1 MKIARL
7 AIALIAV
14 VALSGCSSPDEKAH
28 EFGTWASTLEYVASV
43 DANSESAHLVVD
55 GTITD
60 DELVSLSEA
69 LRDRAA
75 SQDLSAVDINLIV
88 GNAWGFSVDDDGA
101 NVATINQLRNDQLF
115 VGATVGYRPLDS
127 TGSESTGSDATGSDS
142 TGSDSTGSDAAS
154 FDAEGVRGTVGSQA
168 ALRDA
173 PAALVA
179 AVLDNGGDVDGVRV
193 SVATA
198 DGAFGI
204 TGEGDQQPLG
214 AIQLWQAISGRV
226 MLSTARATLV
236 SNTPESLEITVA
248 SADDQATA
256 QAIAADYPDITLT
269 VHL

>member
-7 AIALIAV
+7 AIALVAL

-28 EFGTWASTLEYVASV
+28 EFGIWASTLEYVASV
-43 DANSESAHLVVD
+43 DASPESAHLVV
-55 GTITD
+55 GAAITD
-60 DELVSLSEA
+60 DELVSLSES

-75 SQDLSAVDINLIV
+75 TEDLSTVDINLIV

-101 NVATINQLRNDQLF
+101 NVATINQLRNEQLF
-115 VGATVGYRPLDS
+115 VGATVQYRPF
-127 TGSESTGSDATGSDS
+127 DATA
-142 TGSDSTGSDAAS
+142 SDAAPYDS
-154 FDAEGVRGTVGSQA
+154 EGVRGTVGSQA

-179 AVLDNGGDVDGVRV
+179 AVLDNGGDVDGVQV
-193 SVATA
+193 SVSTA

-226 MLSTARATLV
+226 MLSTVQATLV
-236 SNTPESLEITVA
+236 SGGAETLEVTLA
-248 SADDQATA
+248 SAEDRATA

-269 VHL
+269 AHL